1 MSEENDPESPP
12 PDDKLLATLLHRIVR
27 TYLMKQAEV
36 KSGIDISKFRKGDAV
51 DWDALPPQYSEAR
64 RKAGESLF
72 LELRSRR
79 DQAFIDHFT
88 RTLFATKQ
96 FLSESHYSRVGLALL
111 NQTDDVKT
119 LTLMALSAN
128 S

>member
-1 MSEENDPESPP
+1 MSEDVDPDSPP
-12 PDDKLLATLLHRIVR
+12 PDDKVLATLMHRIVR
-27 TYLMKQAEV
+27 TYLGERAKA
-36 KSGIDISKFRKGDAV
+36 KSGIDPQKFTKGDNI
-51 DWDALPPQYSEAR
+51 DWESVPAAFSEAK

-88 RTLFATKQ
+88 QTLFSGKQ
-96 FLSESHYSRVGLALL
+96 FLSESNYSTVALALL
-111 NQTDDVKT
+111 HRTEDVKT